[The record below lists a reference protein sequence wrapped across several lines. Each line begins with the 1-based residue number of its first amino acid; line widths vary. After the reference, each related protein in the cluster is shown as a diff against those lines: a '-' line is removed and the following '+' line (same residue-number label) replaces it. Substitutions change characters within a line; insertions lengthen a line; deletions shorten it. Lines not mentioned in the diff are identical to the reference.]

1 LDQLEILANRMGDTA
16 KYIAD
21 HEHELKSMLNDQDWL
36 HIYSKLISDC
46 NIDMDHFIRRA

>member
-21 HEHELKSMLNDQDWL
+21 HEHEL
-36 HIYSKLISDC
+36 
-46 NIDMDHFIRRA
+46 